1 MPGLVLGIHVL
12 LSCGDITQKD
22 VDSRVKPG
30 HDERKNLLV
39 RASYTRSCAIRLRTL
54 QWRKG
59 AITMTLKFKY
69 RRSALLAAAS
79 ALLAALALS
88 FASPAR
94 ADRCDDMAGQLK
106 GQIDGLAVG
115 KTAANLI
122 YLSHPQARQITL
134 GCSGR
139 NYSNQL
145 YAKSDSRKPKP
156 AFINLVAS
164 AAAIIFTL
172 PKDDMLRGTTR
183 CIKRMGLLRGD
194 KIRMRY
200 RRLDLECTR
209 TKTEAAIAI
218 SRGRNE

>member
-1 MPGLVLGIHVL
+1 
-12 LSCGDITQKD
+12 
-22 VDSRVKPG
+22 
-30 HDERKNLLV
+30 
-39 RASYTRSCAIRLRTL
+39 
-54 QWRKG
+54 
-59 AITMTLKFKY
+59 MTLKSEF
-69 RRSALLAAAS
+69 RRSALLAAAL
-79 ALLAALALS
+79 ALLAAIALT

-115 KTAANLI
+115 RTAANLI

-145 YAKSDSRKPKP
+145 YAKSESRKPKP

-172 PKDDMLRGTTR
+172 PKDDMLRGATR